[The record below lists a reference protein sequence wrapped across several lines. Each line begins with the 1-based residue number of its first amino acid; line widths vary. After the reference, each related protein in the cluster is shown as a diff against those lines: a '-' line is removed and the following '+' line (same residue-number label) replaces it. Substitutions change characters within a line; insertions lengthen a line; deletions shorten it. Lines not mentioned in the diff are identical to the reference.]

1 MTTSILYAAF
11 DPVPFPKGAATRIAA
26 TVRALTRAGARVTL
40 LTPQAP
46 PVPGFAP
53 RLEGLDHRPV
63 VLQADN
69 FLDRALAFRAHVAE
83 TLAGEAWDACWVRS
97 PWEGVPAARTGMPVV
112 YEVHGFPS
120 VELPAHFP
128 RLREHPELLGRFVEE
143 ELLLLSRA
151 RHFVTPSQLGL
162 RYLHS
167 RGVRPERVHVIP
179 NSVDRFPPP
188 RDRPEGPFRA
198 LYAGTLA
205 PWQGLDTLLEALAL
219 LKGRL
224 DLKVRLAGTR
234 KGPWL
239 RQLRRHAQHLRVR
252 SLLEVLGPLDP
263 AALDEETSRA
273 DVCLAPLP
281 DNARNSLQG
290 CCPVKILEYMAAGRP
305 VLSTRIPAVEELL
318 IHGKTGWLVRP
329 GSPRALAD
337 GLRWLVDHPAEA
349 AGLGAQARVSVAE
362 RFSRAGFDAAV
373 ARFLASISL

>member
-1 MTTSILYAAF
+1 MRLLYAAF
-11 DPVPFPKGAATRIAA
+11 DPVPFPKGAATRIEA
-26 TVRALTRAGARVTL
+26 TVRALAAAGARVTVV
-40 LTPQAP
+40 TPAAP
-46 PVPGFAP
+46 PVPGFPAS
-53 RLEGLDHRPV
+53 LAGLDHRTIR
-63 VLQADN
+63 LEAEN
-69 FLDRALAFRAHVAE
+69 FLDRALAFRAEVARVLE
-83 TLAGEAWDACWVRS
+83 EGFDGCMVRS
-97 PWEGVPAARTGMPVV
+97 TWEGVPAALAGLPLI

-128 RLREHPELLGRFVEE
+128 RLRQHPELLQRLVDE

-151 RHFVTPSQLGL
+151 RLCVTPSQLGL

-167 RGVRPERVHVIP
+167 RGVRPARVRVIP
-179 NSVDRFPPP
+179 NSVSRFPAEEVRPP
-188 RDRPEGPFRA
+188 GPFRA

-224 DLKVRLAGTR
+224 PLTVRFAGTR

-252 SLLEVLGPLDP
+252 SLLELLGPLDGE
-263 AALDEETSRA
+263 ALAHEMATA

-305 VLSTRIPAVEELL
+305 ILSTRIPAVEEILT
-318 IHGKTGWLVRP
+318 HRQTGWLVRP
-329 GSPRALAD
+329 GSPRSLAD
-337 GLRWLVDHPAEA
+337 GLRHLAENPAEA
-349 AGLGAQARVSVAE
+349 AALGAQARLAVGE
-362 RFSRAGFDAAV
+362 RFPRAAFDAAV
-373 ARFLASISL
+373 AGLLPVISA

>member
-1 MTTSILYAAF
+1 MRLLYAAF
-11 DPVPFPKGAATRIAA
+11 DPVPFPKGAATRIEA
-26 TVRALTRAGARVTL
+26 TVRALGAAGAEVTL

-46 PVPGFAP
+46 PVPGFAA

-63 VLQADN
+63 PVVEDN
-69 FLDRALAFRAHVAE
+69 FLDRALAFRAHVAR
-83 TLAGEAWDACWVRS
+83 TLDEGYAACMVRS
-97 PWEGVPAARTGMPVV
+97 PWEGVPAARAGLPLI

-128 RLREHPELLGRFVEE
+128 RLKDHPELVGRFVDE
-143 ELLLLSRA
+143 ELLLLARA
-151 RHFVTPSQLGL
+151 RLLVTPSQLGQ

-167 RGVRPERVHVIP
+167 RGVRPERVRVIP
-179 NSVDRFPPP
+179 NSVDRYPEPPSE
-188 RDRPEGPFRA
+188 RPPGPFRA

-224 DLKVRLAGTR
+224 PLTVRLAGTR

-252 SLLEVLGPLDP
+252 SLLEILGPLDGEAL
-263 AALDEETSRA
+263 AAEMTAA
-273 DVCLAPLP
+273 DACLAPLP

-305 VLSTRIPAVEELL
+305 ILSTRIPAVEEILT
-318 IHGKTGWLVRP
+318 HRETGWLVRP

-337 GLRWLVDHPAEA
+337 GLRWLAENPAEA
-349 AGLGAQARVSVAE
+349 AALGSQALRSVRE
-362 RFSRAGFDAAV
+362 RFPRAGFEAAV
-373 ARFLASISL
+373 ARLLASISA

>member
-1 MTTSILYAAF
+1 MRLLYAAF
-11 DPVPFPKGAATRIAA
+11 DPVPFPKGAATRIEA
-26 TVRALTRAGARVTL
+26 TVRALVKAGARVTL

-46 PVPGFAP
+46 PVAGFAA

-63 VLQADN
+63 AVEAQN
-69 FLDRALAFRAHVAE
+69 FLDRALAFRARVAR
-83 TLAGEAWDACWVRS
+83 TLNEGFEACMVRS
-97 PWEGVPAARTGMPVV
+97 PWEGVPAARAGLPLI

-128 RLREHPELLGRFVEE
+128 RLREHAGLLSRLVDE
-143 ELLLLSRA
+143 ELLMLARA
-151 RHFVTPSQLGL
+151 RLCVTPSQLGL

-167 RGVRPERVHVIP
+167 RGVRPERIRVIP
-179 NSVDRFPPP
+179 NSVDRYPAPVE
-188 RDRPEGPFRA
+188 RPEGPFRA

-224 DLKVRLAGTR
+224 PLTVRFAGTR

-252 SLLEVLGPLDP
+252 SLLEMLGPLEGEALAGEM
-263 AALDEETSRA
+263 AAA

-305 VLSTRIPAVEELL
+305 ILSTRIPAVEELL
-318 IHGKTGWLVRP
+318 THRETGWLVRP

-337 GLRWLVDHPAEA
+337 GLRWLAENPSEA
-349 AGLGAQARVSVAE
+349 AALGAQALRSVRE
-362 RFSRAGFDAAV
+362 RFPRAGFDAAV
-373 ARFLASISL
+373 ARLLASISA

>member
-1 MTTSILYAAF
+1 MRLLYAAF
-11 DPVPFPKGAATRIAA
+11 DPVPFPKGAATRIEA
-26 TVRALTRAGARVTL
+26 TVRALTRAGAQVTL

-46 PVPGFAP
+46 PVPGFAA
-53 RLEGLDHRPV
+53 RLEGLDHRPAV
-63 VLQADN
+63 VEADN
-69 FLDRALAFRAHVAE
+69 FLDRALKFRAHVAE
-83 TLAGEAWDACWVRS
+83 TLALEAFDACWVRS
-97 PWEGVPAARTGMPVV
+97 PWEGVPAARAGKPLV

-128 RLREHPELLGRFVEE
+128 RLREHPELLSRFIEE
-143 ELLLLSRA
+143 ELLMLSHA
-151 RHFVTPSQLGL
+151 RHFVTPSRLGL

-179 NSVDRFPPP
+179 NSVDRFPAPQE
-188 RDRPEGPFRA
+188 REDGPFRA

-219 LKGRL
+219 LKGKL
-224 DLKVRLAGTR
+224 DLTVRLAGTR

-252 SLLEVLGPLDP
+252 SMLEILGPVVPARLDQ
-263 AALDEETSRA
+263 ETAQA

-305 VLSTRIPAVEELL
+305 VLSTRIPAVEEILT
-318 IHGKTGWLVRP
+318 HRQTGWLVRP

-337 GLRWLVDHPAEA
+337 GLRWLAENPAEA

-362 RFSRAGFDAAV
+362 RFSRAGFDSAV
-373 ARFLASISL
+373 TRFLASISL